1 MLQSQAFE
9 INSELLEFI
18 HNNEI
23 LLVQSG
29 LLMPRFLASV
39 NIPEALKL
47 LSLGALEQKFRIAT
61 DTLINQVCSTHPQA
75 EQSGF

>member
-9 INSELLEFI
+9 INSELMEFI
-18 HNNEI
+18 NKNEE

-39 NIPEALKL
+39 NIPEA
-47 LSLGALEQKFRIAT
+47 
-61 DTLINQVCSTHPQA
+61 
-75 EQSGF
+75 